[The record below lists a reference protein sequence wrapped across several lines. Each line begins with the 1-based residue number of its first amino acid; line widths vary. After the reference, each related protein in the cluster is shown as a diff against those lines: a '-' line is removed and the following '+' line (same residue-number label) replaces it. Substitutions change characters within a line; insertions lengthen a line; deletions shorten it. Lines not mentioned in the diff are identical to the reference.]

1 MPLKNKVTKTRCSLI
16 LLLGGN
22 QGSEEL
28 FTAAPPDGRRLDRQ
42 SHHPP
47 PEKKRK
53 GGKSLPTPTL
63 SQFLLWQLRRVE
75 KKKKE
80 GGVKNPGKK
89 VGRKIASGS
98 EGVGS

>member
-47 PEKKRK
+47 PEKKERGEIPSNPDFKSISLLAAPK
-53 GGKSLPTPTL
+53 GGKEEE
-63 SQFLLWQLRRVE
+63 R
-75 KKKKE
+75 
-80 GGVKNPGKK
+80 GGG
-89 VGRKIASGS
+89 
-98 EGVGS
+98 